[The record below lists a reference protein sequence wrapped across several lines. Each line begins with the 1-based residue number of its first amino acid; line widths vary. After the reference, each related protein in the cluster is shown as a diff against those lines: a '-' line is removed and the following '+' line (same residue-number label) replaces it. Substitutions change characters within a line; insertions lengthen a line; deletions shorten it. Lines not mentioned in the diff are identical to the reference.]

1 MSTIIET
8 DQTLELK
15 HPMRPVTRVLL
26 LLLSLFPLMAPY
38 QLIYLPDWQ
47 SYWNVYFLFVALISL
62 GAMAVSAFFI
72 WAAIAGL
79 SKELLFDKKIGTFTY
94 IQQAPVVRPQ
104 RTDYPLTSIKSVKLE
119 KTEWTDGGPSYHVSI
134 EMIDG
139 REFTTGSSW
148 TRAEVE
154 QERDRVSAFL
164 RETPQER

>member
-1 MSTIIET
+1 MSTITET
-8 DQTLELK
+8 DQTLELN

-26 LLLSLFPLMAPY
+26 LLLSLFPLLAPY

-62 GAMAVSAFFI
+62 GAMAVSAFLI

-79 SKELLFDKKIGTFTY
+79 SKEIRFDKRSSTFTY

-104 RTDYPLTSIKSVKLE
+104 RTDYPLASIKSVELE

-139 REFTTGSSW
+139 RKFTSGSSW
-148 TRAEVE
+148 TLAEVE
-154 QERDRVSAFL
+154 QERDRVRAFL
-164 RETPQER
+164 RERPQEG

>member
-26 LLLSLFPLMAPY
+26 LLLSLFPLLAPY
-38 QLIYLPDWQ
+38 ELIYLPDWQ

-62 GAMAVSAFFI
+62 GAMAVSVFFI

-79 SKELLFDKKIGTFTY
+79 SKELRFDKKGDTFTY

-104 RTDYPLTSIKSVKLE
+104 RTDYPLASIKSVEME

-134 EMIDG
+134 EMVDG
-139 REFTTGSSW
+139 RRYTSGSSW
-148 TRAEVE
+148 SRVETE
-154 QERDRVSAFL
+154 QERDRVMVFL
-164 RETPQER
+164 ERTLKE

>member
-8 DQTLELK
+8 DQSLELRY
-15 HPMRPVTRVLL
+15 PMRPLTRVLL
-26 LLLSLFPLMAPY
+26 LLLSLFPLLAPY

-62 GAMAVSAFFI
+62 GAMAVSAFLI

-79 SKELLFDKKIGTFTY
+79 SKELLFDKNSHTFSY

-104 RTDYPLTSIKSVKLE
+104 RTDYPLASIKSVELE

-134 EMIDG
+134 EMLDG
-139 REFTTGSSW
+139 RKFSSGSSW
-148 TRAEVE
+148 TRTETE
-154 QERDRVSAFL
+154 QERDRVMVFL
-164 RETPQER
+164 ERTLKE

>member
-1 MSTIIET
+1 MSKIVET
-8 DQTLELK
+8 DQTLELQ
-15 HPMRPVTRVLL
+15 HPLHPLVRVLL
-26 LLLSLFPLMAPY
+26 LLLSLVPLLAPY

-62 GAMAVSAFFI
+62 GAMAVSAFLI

-79 SKELLFDKKIGTFTY
+79 SKEIRFDKRSRTFTY

-104 RTDYPLTSIKSVKLE
+104 RTDYPLASIKSVEVE

-134 EMIDG
+134 DMLDG
-139 REFTTGSSW
+139 RKFTSGSSW
-148 TRAEVE
+148 TRVEVE
-154 QERDRVSAFL
+154 QERDRVRAFL

>member
-8 DQTLELK
+8 DQTLELR
-15 HPMRPVTRVLL
+15 HIMRPVTRVLL
-26 LLLSLFPLMAPY
+26 LLLSLFPLLAPY

-62 GAMAVSAFFI
+62 GAMAVSAFFV

-79 SKELLFDKKIGTFTY
+79 STELRFDKNSNTFTY

-104 RTDYPLTSIKSVKLE
+104 RTDYPLASIKSVEME
-119 KTEWTDGGPSYHVSI
+119 KTEWTDGGPSYHVNI

-139 REFTTGSSW
+139 RKFTPGSSW
-148 TRAEVE
+148 SRVETE
-154 QERDRVSAFL
+154 QERDRVMVFL
-164 RETPQER
+164 ERTLKE